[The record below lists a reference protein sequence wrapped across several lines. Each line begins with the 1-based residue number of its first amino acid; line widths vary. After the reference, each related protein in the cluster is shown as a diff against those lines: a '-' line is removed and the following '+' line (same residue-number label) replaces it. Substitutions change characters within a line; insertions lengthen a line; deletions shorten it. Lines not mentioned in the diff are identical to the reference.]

1 MIIKCIN
8 CNKKFNVDSDLIPKN
23 GREIQCGSCD
33 YKWYYKIEKPVS
45 ETLILD
51 TKNNV
56 VEQIIHEKNS
66 KKDINIKNLEDKS
79 IIDTEIDI
87 KESVSSNF
95 FSYLIV
101 FIISFVALIIF
112 VDTIKSPLIDLFPS
126 LEIILFNF
134 FETLKDIKLF
144 IIDLT

>member
-23 GREIQCGSCD
+23 GRQIQCGSCD

-56 VEQIIHEKNS
+56 EEQIIHEKNS

-126 LEIILFNF
+126 LEIILFNL

>member
-56 VEQIIHEKNS
+56 EEQIIHEKNS

-126 LEIILFNF
+126 LEIILFNL